1 MRTTPF
7 RGTLSFSSDASAE
20 VINRIAA
27 ENDIALT
34 AIGDCGSCCS
44 ACVTDGVRLEQAG
57 LPTAVIVTT
66 EFEHEAR
73 LQRDARGMADLEPV
87 VITHPISSLTLEQ
100 LEGRA
105 AEVAP
110 QALDIWLT
118 GTPTRATRTATTSSV

>member
-1 MRTTPF
+1 M
-7 RGTLSFSSDASAE
+7 
-20 VINRIAA
+20 
-27 ENDIALT
+27 
-34 AIGDCGSCCS
+34 
-44 ACVTDGVRLEQAG
+44 
-57 LPTAVIVTT
+57 TT